1 MRRTTL
7 WLLLLVVFAT
17 TVRRFRASV
26 APPPNYTPTFCS
38 GHNCTRTNYC
48 HRVLM
53 LRNGS
58 LLLADFLADTTV
70 TIAVNDDVAPFY
82 MTLSPNNTMV
92 TGGFMYNLHNQ
103 IAARGG
109 FKIKYVVTPGISTYP
124 SRLDYFRRVLPY
136 VDLWASAVG
145 PAAPELLNVGAAA
158 SCACWH
164 RLIVRLT
171 PWRPFPPFQIGVGT
185 SVRVLDQSLVFLTK
199 QYVSDN
205 AFNLWAFLAPF
216 SNGVWAGWSSL
227 FHHCFNFVSLNESSC
242 VIQPSAV

>member
-7 WLLLLVVFAT
+7 WLLLLIVFAT
-17 TVRRFRASV
+17 TVRRFRGSV

-48 HRVLM
+48 HRLSM

-58 LLLADFLADTTV
+58 LSLANFLTDTVV

-92 TGGFMYNLHNQ
+92 TGGFMYSLHNQ

-109 FKIKYVVTPGISTYP
+109 FKIKYVVTPAISYYP
-124 SRLDYFRRVLPY
+124 SRLEYFQRVLPY

-145 PAAPELLNVGAAA
+145 PAASELIKVGAL
-158 SCACWH
+158 
-164 RLIVRLT
+164 RLGWCHVVPYVVHSLSTYRLA
-171 PWRPFPPFQIGVGT
+171 WARRPG
-185 SVRVLDQSLVFLTK
+185 SLTK
-199 QYVSDN
+199 
-205 AFNLWAFLAPF
+205 A
-216 SNGVWAGWSSL
+216 
-227 FHHCFNFVSLNESSC
+227 
-242 VIQPSAV
+242 